1 MNRGSAMT
9 DRASGRVCAGSLAAL
24 LAVAGIGWTGCSS
37 SGTVATSTP
46 STVAGPTVNLRSTG
60 QQSSAA
66 AAVALWKQL
75 RAAGTAATIT
85 GYDQNRRFSLTTS
98 DPDRVRQVV
107 AGLSSTTTAGCRP
120 SATLSVEE
128 SATPPDAQ
136 PGPATDRATAVAR
149 TTAPIAAG
157 TDGTAAYGGS
167 SVEKIQIRADE
178 RPATA
183 VVTPNEV
190 QGKVLAADVGP
201 GLIIVQELFADPALD
216 RIPARPGRNDDDC

>member
-1 MNRGSAMT
+1 MAN
-9 DRASGRVCAGSLAAL
+9 RASGRARLAPAAVL
-24 LAVAGIGWTGCSS
+24 LAVAAIGWAGCSS

-46 STVAGPTVNLRSTG
+46 STVEGTTVNLRSTG

-85 GYDQNRRFSLTTS
+85 GYDQSRRFSLTTS
-98 DPDRVRQVV
+98 DPARVRRVV

-120 SATLSVEE
+120 STTLSVEE
-128 SATPPDAQ
+128 SAPPPDAP

-157 TDGTAAYGGS
+157 TDGAAAYGGS
-167 SVEKIQIRADE
+167 SVDKIQIRADE

-201 GLIIVQELFADPALD
+201 GLIVVQELFVDPALD
-216 RIPARPGRNDDDC
+216 RIQAERGRDGDDC